1 MAKRISRRELMQSVA
16 TGGLVLA
23 GSMTPLESLMASQL
37 RPMAKRGPQPP
48 GPAVARYPAVLAD
61 GKVVQPQREL
71 EVLHKTE
78 VLVVGGGPAGTAAAL
93 AARCLDVDVTLVER
107 YGYLGGLATG
117 GLVLAIFPLYD
128 RDNRQVIRGIGEEM
142 MQRLDVLKY
151 GIIERN
157 RAPVYPTVDAEAFKY
172 VLAEMV
178 LESGMDAY
186 LDCWGVDA
194 IIDSNY
200 AVKGAVFE
208 SKSGRQAILADVVV
222 DASGDGDIYAAAGAA
237 FEKIKDNIGLVSR
250 LGNVSVQDVLDEHLK
265 NATGPRDDMDSGM
278 PARGMPVTAFEGHVG
293 SPTPAPGINWLNM
306 KGPVGDGLDVAELS
320 RMELLHRRALWKN
333 LEKARRKPG
342 AEQAFI
348 AETAPQMGVRL
359 TRLLDGAKKLT
370 EKEMKTGVKFKDAI
384 GYSGAYANAPEF
396 QIPYGCLVPAKLDNL
411 LAAGRC
417 VSAEFLVAD
426 TLRLIPVCWVTGQAA
441 GIAAA
446 LCVKDQCKPRQVNVP
461 RLQDLLLKQGAF
473 LG

>member
-1 MAKRISRRELMQSVA
+1 MAKKISRRELMRSVA
-16 TGGLVLA
+16 AGGLVLA
-23 GSMTPLESLMASQL
+23 GSMTPLESLLASQL
-37 RPMAKRGPQPP
+37 RPMDTRGPQPP
-48 GPAVARYPAVLAD
+48 GPAIARYPAVLAD
-61 GKVVQPQREL
+61 GKIVQPRREL

-93 AARCLDVDVTLVER
+93 AARRLGVDVTLVER

-142 MQRLDVLKY
+142 MRRLDALKF

-157 RAPVYPTVDAEAFKY
+157 KAPVYPTVDPEAFKY

-178 LESGMDAY
+178 LESGMDAF

-194 IIDSNY
+194 IIDSDG
-200 AVKGAVFE
+200 AARGAVFE

-237 FEKIKDNIGLVSR
+237 FEKIKDNIGLASR
-250 LGNVSVQDVLDEHLK
+250 LGNVSVQDMLDEHLK
-265 NATGPRDDMDSGM
+265 NATGPRDDMDKGM
-278 PARGMPVTAFEGHVG
+278 PARGMPITAFEGQVG
-293 SPTPAPGINWLNM
+293 SPTPAPGVNWLNM

-333 LEKARRKPG
+333 LEKARMKPG

-370 EKEMKTGVKFKDAI
+370 EEEMKAGVKFKDVI
-384 GYSGAYANAPEF
+384 GYSGTYANAPEF
-396 QIPYGCLVPAKLDNL
+396 QIPYGCLVPAKLENL

-417 VSAEFLVAD
+417 VSAEFPVAD

-446 LCVKDQCKPRQVNVP
+446 LSVKDKCKPRLVNVT
-461 RLQDLLLKQGAF
+461 RLQEQLREQGAF

>member
-1 MAKRISRRELMQSVA
+1 MAKRISRREMMRFVA
-16 TGGLVLA
+16 TGGLFLA

-37 RPMAKRGPQPP
+37 QPMAKRGPQAP
-48 GPAVARYPAVLAD
+48 GPAVTRYPALLAD
-61 GKVVQPQREL
+61 GKVMQPQREL
-71 EVLHKTE
+71 KILHKTE

-93 AARCLDVDVTLVER
+93 SARRLHVDVTLVER
-107 YGYLGGLATG
+107 YGYFGGLATG

-128 RDNRQVIRGIGEEM
+128 GNNRQVIKGIGEEM
-142 MQRLDVLKY
+142 MQRLDALKF

-157 RAPVYPTVDAEAFKY
+157 KAPVYPTVDPEAFKY

-178 LESGMDAY
+178 LDSGMDAF

-194 IIDSNY
+194 IMNSKG
-200 AVKGAVFE
+200 AVRGAVFE

-222 DASGDGDIYAAAGAA
+222 DATGDGDIFAAAGAG

-250 LGNVSVQDVLDEHLK
+250 LGNVSVQDMLDEHLK
-265 NATGPRDDMDSGM
+265 NAIGPRDDMEAGM

-293 SPTPAPGINWLNM
+293 SPTPAPGVNWINM

-333 LEKARRKPG
+333 LEKARKKPG

-348 AETAPQMGVRL
+348 VETAPQMGVRL
-359 TRLLDGAKKLT
+359 TRLLEGTKNLT
-370 EKEMKTGVKFKDAI
+370 EQEMKAGARFKDVI
-384 GYSGAYANAPEF
+384 GYSGAFANAPEF
-396 QIPYGCLVPAKLDNL
+396 QIPYGCLVPARLENL

-417 VSAEFLVAD
+417 VSAEFPVAD

-446 LCVKDQCKPRQVNVP
+446 LSVKDKCKPRQVNVTK
-461 RLQDLLLKQGAF
+461 LQDLLLQQGVF